1 LRTPGPRK
9 VFGNIYPDWTLGIN
23 NSFSFKNFD
32 FNFLVDVRQGGVI
45 ASQTVGILRSG
56 GLAAET
62 ATDNRTPFVQPGVIR
77 NSDGTTRPNDVP
89 VASVQQYWSQLDNSV
104 SPESNVFDASYI
116 KLREVR
122 IAYSLAQSLV
132 DKTPFGN
139 VSVGVE
145 GRNLWII
152 KSNVPHID
160 PEANVLGSGLIG
172 EGLER
177 GSIPSSRSIGM
188 NVRLTF

>member
-1 LRTPGPRK
+1 
-9 VFGNIYPDWTLGIN
+9 
-23 NSFSFKNFD
+23 
-32 FNFLVDVRQGGVI
+32 
-45 ASQTVGILRSG
+45 
-56 GLAAET
+56 
-62 ATDNRTPFVQPGVIR
+62 
-77 NSDGTTRPNDVP
+77 
-89 VASVQQYWSQLDNSV
+89 V

>member
-1 LRTPGPRK
+1 
-9 VFGNIYPDWTLGIN
+9 LGIN

-32 FNFLVDVRQGGVI
+32 LNFLVDVRQGGIIV
-45 ASQTVGILRSG
+45 SQTVGILRSG

-62 ATDNRTPFVQPGVIR
+62 ATNNRTPFIDPGVIR
-77 NSDGTTRPNDVP
+77 NADGTTRPNDVP

-122 IAYSLAQSLV
+122 LGYSLSQSLV

-139 VSVGVE
+139 ISVGVE

-152 KSNVPHID
+152 KSHVPHMD